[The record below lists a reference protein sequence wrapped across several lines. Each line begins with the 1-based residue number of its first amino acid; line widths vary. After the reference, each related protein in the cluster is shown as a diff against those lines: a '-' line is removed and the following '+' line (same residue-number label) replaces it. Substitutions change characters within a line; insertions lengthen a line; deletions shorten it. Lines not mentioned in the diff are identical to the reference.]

1 MRVGFD
7 TTPLERSHPPGI
19 TRAVEETLAALE
31 KRKKLEV
38 VRLAPPSQGPLA
50 SWRQRVLPKTVR
62 ELALAG
68 IHSFVSAFCLFGSG
82 ARVQTI
88 HELPWKHGVRE
99 NADLAHR
106 LWAGLFSRRADAV
119 VTASERVARELP
131 GKLASEGGRIHVIPW
146 GVGAQFREEPP
157 PGAVD
162 ELVLARYP
170 FPGGAFALCPGA
182 VRAKK
187 NLAALLAGH
196 AAFKKRGGASV
207 QLVVTGPET
216 SDLRRDLALAQRLGI
231 ARFVSTPGTIAE
243 ADLPALL
250 RLAAF
255 VPVLSRSEGFS
266 LPVLEA
272 LACGTPVVVPR
283 SSVQEEIAGEHA
295 IAVDAADPESVAS
308 GIAEALERREELRAV
323 LPARAR
329 EFTWERTAAGIERL
343 WETLA

>member
-19 TRAVEETLAALE
+19 TRPWKRRSRLSSGAASF
-31 KRKKLEV
+31 EV
-38 VRLAPPSQGPLA
+38 VRLAPPRQGPLR
-50 SWRQRVLPKTVR
+50 SWRQRVLPKAVR
-62 ELALAG
+62 EHALTG
-68 IHSFVSAFCLFGSG
+68 IHSFVSAFPLFGPG

-106 LWAGLFSRRADAV
+106 LWAGLLSRRADAV
-119 VTASERVARELP
+119 VTASERVARELS
-131 GKLASEGGRIHVIPW
+131 GALAREGGRIHVIPW
-146 GVGAQFREEPP
+146 GVSAQFREEPP

-162 ELVLARYP
+162 ELVLTRYP

-182 VRAKK
+182 VREKK

-196 AAFKKRGGASV
+196 AAFRKRGGASV

-250 RLAAF
+250 RLASF

-283 SSVQEEIAGEHA
+283 GSVQEEIAGEHA
-295 IAVDAADPESVAS
+295 IAVDAEDPESVAS
-308 GIAEALERREELRAV
+308 GIASALERREELRHL

-329 EFTWERTAAGIERL
+329 EFTWERTAEGVERV
-343 WETLA
+343 WKALA